1 MGNQSLGT
9 HSTQV
14 SGGRIGVTDRAR
26 VLTRAV
32 ALVTLIALVTVL
44 VQGTNSSTEHRG
56 ANDRIEQLKAKIVH
70 ANQDIFSLRERLTY
84 AKSVPAIR
92 EIAKRDL
99 GLVDPGD
106 RAIIIL
112 DDLVNLKRSTRAAPT
127 LPENIPSKPVE
138 FGHVRAWVTAFF
150 GA

>member
-9 HSTQV
+9 HSIQV

-26 VLTRAV
+26 FLTRAV

-106 RAIIIL
+106 RALIIL
-112 DDLVNLKRSTRAAPT
+112 DDLTNLKRSTRAAPILQET
-127 LPENIPSKPVE
+127 LPSKPVE

>member
-1 MGNQSLGT
+1 M
-9 HSTQV
+9 
-14 SGGRIGVTDRAR
+14 TDRAR
-26 VLTRAV
+26 FLTRAV
-32 ALVTLIALVTVL
+32 ALVTLIALVPVL
-44 VQGTNSSTEHRG
+44 VQGTNSSPEHRG

>member
-1 MGNQSLGT
+1 M
-9 HSTQV
+9 
-14 SGGRIGVTDRAR
+14 TDRAR
-26 VLTRAV
+26 FLTRAV

-44 VQGTNSSTEHRG
+44 VQGTTSSTEHRG

>member
-1 MGNQSLGT
+1 MGNKSLGT
-9 HSTQV
+9 HSIQV

-26 VLTRAV
+26 FLTRAV

>member
-1 MGNQSLGT
+1 MS
-9 HSTQV
+9 
-14 SGGRIGVTDRAR
+14 DRAR
-26 VLTRAV
+26 FLTRAV
-32 ALVTLIALVTVL
+32 ALIILITLVTVL

-56 ANDRIEQLKAKIVH
+56 ANDRIEQLKAEIVH
-70 ANQDIFSLRERLTY
+70 VNQDIFGLRERLTY
-84 AKSVPAIR
+84 AQSVPAIR

-112 DDLVNLKRSTRAAPT
+112 DDLINLKRSTRAAPA
-127 LPENIPSKPVE
+127 LPETHPAQPIK
-138 FGHVRAWVTAFF
+138 FGHFRAWLTAFF